1 MSAGPKR
8 LGKYE
13 LQEVLGRGGM
23 AEVWKGFDPQLK
35 RYVAIKFMHTNLRSD
50 PDFMNRFLREGQAI
64 AALRH
69 PTTVQ
74 VYDFQVGS
82 SEDENPTA
90 YMVMDYI
97 EGPTL
102 ADYIRST
109 SYAHKFPTADEI
121 VQLFSSISLAVDYAH
136 SRRMIHRDIKP
147 ANILLDT
154 RNTVHNPMGEPI
166 LTDFG
171 IVKMMGAATMTA
183 TGTSMGTPIY
193 ISPEQVQGQPGNER
207 SDIYSLGVMLYE
219 ICTGEPPYRGDTPY
233 AIMAQHVNNTP
244 PPPSQRNPHISKAL
258 DAVILRTLARDP
270 QARFPSASAMT
281 VALAEAFEVP
291 VPDQVR
297 QAAASLSAQRGPGG
311 RVGNPPS
318 QPGTPARGL
327 SLSGI
332 PDVVETLPAADT
344 SATDMATLVPESN
357 RIPASIA
364 QPGRTIGA
372 VPPTPR
378 LAGPI
383 TPLPPSELPATP
395 HVSATPA
402 QSFSRRRSRRTLFIG
417 SIVLLILLLGASLGA
432 YLLVRGS
439 GNSGNGGSSSAIVG
453 TAAFVSSGQLN
464 ANGMPGRNDGIQVR
478 LQNVPPPAPGNQYFA
493 WLQDSQVE
501 TVSTYLG
508 ALKVNQGIATLSYSD
523 SQHRDL
529 LASMGNFL
537 VTEEPANVVP
547 TNPSLDKTKW
557 RYSASL
563 PQTPSSVDHFSYLD
577 HIRHLLTG
585 ETALDNLGLKGGV
598 DYWLLNNVQEMQKNT
613 MEARD
618 HSNPAEVRQLIVDIV
633 YYLDGK
639 CAPQEL
645 KNAGV
650 TLGPENSGIAHAAT
664 VSLLDCAQLPDPP
677 AYLTHVGTH
686 LKGIAYAPDVTAQ
699 QQSRAIQING
709 DLNNVKAWLLQVH
722 SDALKL
728 VAMNDTQLMQAQN
741 LRDDM
746 ATQAGYVIGGHVDPT
761 TQTLEPGVGE
771 ICDSISLLAS
781 FEVKAYNA

>member
-69 PTTVQ
+69 PNIVQ

-82 SEDENPTA
+82 SEDENPMA

-102 ADYIRST
+102 ADYVRST

-154 RNTVHNPMGEPI
+154 RNTVHNPMGEPV

-171 IVKMMGAATMTA
+171 IVKMMGTATMTA

-193 ISPEQVQGQPGNER
+193 IAPEQVQGQPGNER

-258 DAVILRTLARDP
+258 DAVILRSLARDP

-297 QAAASLSAQRGPGG
+297 QAALSAQGRADG
-311 RVGNPPS
+311 RVGNPSS
-318 QPGTPARGL
+318 QSGTPARGL

-332 PDVVETLPAADT
+332 PDAVETLPASDS
-344 SATDMATLVPESN
+344 SATDMATLVSANNDTPDSTV
-357 RIPASIA
+357 A
-364 QPGRTIGA
+364 PGRTMGA

-378 LAGPI
+378 LAVGPI
-383 TPLPPSELPATP
+383 TPLPPSELPGASP
-395 HVSATPA
+395 VSALPPSS
-402 QSFSRRRSRRTLFIG
+402 QQFPRKRSRRTLFIG

-432 YLLVRGS
+432 YFLARDS
-439 GNSGNGGSSSAIVG
+439 GNSGTSSAIVG
-453 TAAFVSSGQLN
+453 TAAFVSSGQLD
-464 ANGMPGRNDGIQVR
+464 ANGMPGRNDGLQVR
-478 LQNVPPPAPGNQYFA
+478 LQNVSPPAPGNQYYA
-493 WLQDSQVE
+493 WLQNSQPE
-501 TVSTYLG
+501 GLATYLG
-508 ALKVNQGIATLSYSD
+508 TLKLNQSLATLSYSD
-523 SQHRDL
+523 GQHRDL
-529 LASMGNFL
+529 LAFTSNFL

-547 TNPSLDKTKW
+547 NNPSPDKTKW

-585 ETALDNLGLKGGV
+585 DAVLNNLGLKGGV

-618 HSNPAEVRQLIVDIV
+618 HSNPAEVRQLVVDIV

-650 TLGPENSGIAHAAT
+650 TLGPENSGIAHAST

-686 LKGIAYAPDVTAQ
+686 LKGIAYAPAVTAQ
-699 QQSRAIQING
+699 QQNRAIQING
-709 DLNNVKAWLLQVH
+709 DLNNIKAWLLQVH

-746 ATQAGYVIGGHVDPT
+746 ATQAGYVMGGHVDPT

-771 ICDSISLLAS
+771 ICDSITLLAS
-781 FEVKAYNA
+781 FEVKAYSA

>member
-69 PTTVQ
+69 PNIVQ

-82 SEDENPTA
+82 SEDESPLA

-102 ADYIRST
+102 ADYVRST

-154 RNTVHNPMGEPI
+154 RNTLHNPMGEPI

-171 IVKMMGAATMTA
+171 IVKMMGTATMTA

-244 PPPSQRNPHISKAL
+244 LPPSQRNPYISKAL
-258 DAVILRTLARDP
+258 DAVILRSLARDP

-297 QAAASLSAQRGPGG
+297 QAALSAQGRASG
-311 RVGNPPS
+311 RVGNPSS
-318 QPGTPARGL
+318 QPGTPPRGL

-332 PDVVETLPAADT
+332 PDVVETLPASDT
-344 SATDMATLVPESN
+344 PATNMATLVSADNDTPGSTV
-357 RIPASIA
+357 A
-364 QPGRTIGA
+364 PGRTMGA

-378 LAGPI
+378 LAVGPI
-383 TPLPPSELPATP
+383 TPLPPSELPGTP
-395 HVSATPA
+395 PISALPSPA
-402 QSFSRRRSRRTLFIG
+402 RQFPRKRSGRTLLIG
-417 SIVLLILLLGASLGA
+417 SIVLLLLLLGASLGG
-432 YLLVRGS
+432 YFLVRGS
-439 GNSGNGGSSSAIVG
+439 GGGTSSAIVG
-453 TAAFVSSGQLN
+453 TAAFVSSGQLD
-464 ANGMPGRNDGIQVR
+464 ANGMVGRNDGIQVR
-478 LQNVPPPAPGNQYFA
+478 LQNVLPPAPGNQYYA

-508 ALKVNQGIATLSYSD
+508 TLKVNQGSATLSYSD
-523 SQHRDL
+523 TQHRDL

-537 VTEEPANVVP
+537 VTEEFAKVVP
-547 TNPSLDKTKW
+547 GNPALDKMKW
-557 RYSASL
+557 RYSALL

-577 HIRHLLTG
+577 HTRHLLTG
-585 ETALDNLGLKGGV
+585 DAALNNLGLKSGV

-618 HSNPAEVRQLIVDIV
+618 HSNPAEVRQLLVDII

-645 KNAGV
+645 KNLGV
-650 TLGPENSGIAHAAT
+650 MLGPENNGIAHAST

-686 LKGIAYAPDVTAQ
+686 LKGIAYAPGVTAP
-699 QQSRAIQING
+699 QQSRAIQINS

-741 LRDDM
+741 LRNDM
-746 ATQAGYVIGGHVDPT
+746 ATQAGYAMGGHVDPT

-771 ICDSISLLAS
+771 ICDSITLLAS
-781 FEVKAYNA
+781 FEVKAYSA